1 MHYITN
7 LYVNPHPPAS
17 IRFVYAYIVI
27 AHEILKYL
35 YKRNAIK
42 EICMMTEVGIYF
54 DRVYYDAETFDL
66 SLAAL
71 AYTERGTKHL
81 QELHDGW
88 NELRG
93 DLQNVAY
100 ISLKNN
106 EPVDFEKHVWV
117 DNDGNIMYSKLY
129 ERFGNDEVDKKS

>member
-1 MHYITN
+1 MMERSVSKETENNRY
-7 LYVNPHPPAS
+7 
-17 IRFVYAYIVI
+17 RQ
-27 AHEILKYL
+27 ILECDTDYCAVKSCL
-35 YKRNAIK
+35 NI
-42 EICMMTEVGIYF
+42 IS
-54 DRVYYDAETFDL
+54 ETFDL

-100 ISLKNN
+100 ISLKYNK
-106 EPVDFEKHVWV
+106 PVDFEKHVWV

-129 ERFGNDEVDKKS
+129 EKFGNDEVDKKS